1 MVKLGVIGAGNM
13 AGAIISGILGAGL
26 LKPSEICVYDR
37 FDEKLKEY
45 ENKGLNPCKD
55 AAEVVERA
63 KYILLSIKP
72 QNFDEVLP
80 LIKNKVTAE
89 TVFVSIA
96 AGISPA
102 YISQQIGKV
111 CKVFQVMPNTPLLIG
126 QGSVA
131 ISRVA
136 PTTDEEF
143 EFAKSLFSSAG
154 LVEEIDNS
162 LMNEVITL
170 NGSSPAYIYRFAK
183 VICEHAVSLGIDADC
198 ANRLFCQALIGS
210 AHMMMKTGM
219 THQEL
224 IDMVTSPKGA
234 TFEGLRA
241 LTEGDFDQTLINCY
255 DATTK
260 RAYELGK

>member
-1 MVKLGVIGAGNM
+1 MEKLGVIGAGNM

-26 LKPSEICVYDR
+26 LKPAEICVYDR
-37 FDEKLKEY
+37 FEDKVKEY
-45 ENKGLNPCKD
+45 AEKGLYACRD
-55 AAEVVERA
+55 AAEVVARS
-63 KYILLSIKP
+63 KYVLLSIKP

-80 LIKNKVTAE
+80 QIKNEVTDE

-102 YISQQIGKV
+102 YISEQIGKT
-111 CKVFQVMPNTPLLIG
+111 CKVVQVMPNTPLLIG

-131 ISRVA
+131 ISRVS

-143 EFAKSLFSSAG
+143 AFAKSLFSSAG
-154 LVEEIDNS
+154 LVEEIDNK
-162 LMNEVITL
+162 LMNEIITV

-183 VICEHAVSLGIDADC
+183 VICEHAVSLGIDAEC

-210 AHMMMKTGM
+210 AHMMMETGM

-241 LTEGDFDQTLINCY
+241 LDEGNFDQAIINCY